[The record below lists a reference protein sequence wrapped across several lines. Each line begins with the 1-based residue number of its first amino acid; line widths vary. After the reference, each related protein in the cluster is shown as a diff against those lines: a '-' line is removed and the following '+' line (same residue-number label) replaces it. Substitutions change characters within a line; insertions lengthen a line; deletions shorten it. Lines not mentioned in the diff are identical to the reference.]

1 MTADEKMETTKVS
14 ANHALQR
21 LLNSRRGAAA
31 TIFVIMAPVLVGAI
45 AFGFDMSRYALARNE
60 LQKAADSAALAAAQ
74 NVFDNA
80 ATVAVTY
87 ARLNLSSDLAGAAT
101 TSDVTVGQYKSG
113 SGFTPGG
120 GADANA
126 VSVTL
131 VRSPARG
138 NKLPSTFGN
147 YFLDTVS
154 VTAVAVKP
162 ASSNYEPPQ
171 STNLDNEAGDYNE
184 IYAYCFNYAGTGTP
198 ESRRSQVTLISNNM
212 GSDNIVSVSSGV
224 ISVAPPATATW
235 PDCRAAGQ
243 SISFR
248 LRNIR
253 HAKSIPSLWLYPA
266 TPPKRPEYNYYTDTR
281 IADAKENFDGL
292 TLASLET
299 VLCNTA
305 DQCDSRLPTFIG
317 HKGRNRTPDV
327 ATGTCGPGKFMYFG
341 WEDRPPGQT
350 GANSTWT
357 DPAWTDRDYDDIRL
371 LMKCPK
377 GGQLGDAFV
386 RLVQ

>member
-1 MTADEKMETTKVS
+1 MKADVIKETSKVF
-14 ANHALQR
+14 ANHALRQ

-31 TIFVIMAPVLVGAI
+31 TIFVILAPVLVGAI
-45 AFGFDMSRYALARNE
+45 AFGFDLSRYALARNE

-74 NVFDNA
+74 NVSDNA
-80 ATVAVTY
+80 ANVAVTY
-87 ARLNLSSDLAGAAT
+87 GQLNLTADLAGAVT
-101 TSDVTVGQYKSG
+101 TSDVTVGNYQTG
-113 SGFTPGG
+113 TGFQA
-120 GADANA
+120 GAGAGANA

-131 VRSPARG
+131 VRSPGRG
-138 NKLPSTFGN
+138 NQLPSTFGT
-147 YFLDTVS
+147 YFLNTVT

-162 ASSNYEPPQ
+162 AASNYEPPQ

-198 ESRRSQVTLISNNM
+198 ESRRSQMTLISNNM
-212 GSDNIVSVSSGV
+212 GTDNIVAISSGV
-224 ISVAPPATATW
+224 ISVAPPVTATW
-235 PDCRAAGQ
+235 PDCRGAGQ

-253 HAKSIPSLWLYPA
+253 HAKSIPSLWLNPT
-266 TPPKRPEYNYYTDTR
+266 TPPNRPEYNYFTDTR

-292 TLASLET
+292 KLASLET

-341 WEDRPPGQT
+341 WEDRPPGQV
-350 GANSTWT
+350 GANATWT

-377 GGQLGDAFV
+377 GGQLGDAYV
-386 RLVQ
+386 RLVR